1 MLLDIE
7 QENNNLTLSYFNK
20 EGKTGYKVYDL
31 GQFRNWVICG
41 ENDKYKS
48 DEFTNWDGG
57 PVKSIKAKRLNKF
70 SIYNFLEELPK
81 EEKADIFGDNLPDTY
96 FCDIEVEITEGFP
109 HPEKAENKILTVS
122 IVTPKKQVIVLG
134 LEDLTAVQQRRIKDN
149 TNKYF
154 KKFGHK
160 WDFKYI
166 QFKSEY
172 DLVYT
177 FLDKFVKKFPMMT
190 GWNFIRFDWTYI
202 LNRCKRLKI
211 DASVASPTG
220 KLDGRDSFPVHV
232 GVIDY
237 MDLYQNWDR
246 TISVKESSA
255 LDYVSNTLL
264 KIGKIKYNGNL
275 QDLYNDDFEK
285 YIYYNAV
292 DSILVYLIDEKL
304 KTMQTL
310 LTLANICKIPI
321 YKAASPVTIT
331 ESLLARKFLKMGKV
345 LGKDFNDN
353 REGKSAQYTGAYV
366 KEPVIGM
373 HKAVASFDF
382 ASLYPSIMRQYNIS
396 PDSFIKKVPK
406 ANAKDEESDK
416 TLVAVNGSVYERKDS
431 ILKTTLAE
439 LYAQRKEYKAKS
451 FQYRML
457 ADAVKKRLKSL

>member
-7 QENNNLTLSYFNK
+7 QEDNTITLSYYTK
-20 EGKTGYKVYDL
+20 EGKTGYKVYDE
-31 GQFRNWVICG
+31 GQFRNWVVCG
-41 ENDKYKS
+41 ENDRMKS
-48 DEFTNWDGG
+48 DEITNWDGT

-70 SIYNFLEELPK
+70 SVYNFLEELPK
-81 EEKADIFGDNLPDTY
+81 EEKDDIFGDSLPDTY
-96 FCDIEVEITEGFP
+96 FCDIEVEVTEGFP
-109 HPEKAENKILTVS
+109 HPEKAENPILTVS
-122 IVTPKKQVIVLG
+122 IVTPNKQVIVLG
-134 LEDLTAVQQRRIKDN
+134 LEELTAVQQRRIQDN

-154 KKFGHK
+154 KDYNHK
-160 WDFKYI
+160 WTFKYM

-202 LNRCKRLKI
+202 LNRCKRLQIDPSISSPVGKI
-211 DASVASPTG
+211 
-220 KLDGRDSFPVHV
+220 DGRDNFPLHV

-246 TISVKESSA
+246 TISVKESAA
-255 LDYVSNTLL
+255 LEYVSQTLL
-264 KIGKIKYNGNL
+264 KIGKIKYNGNI
-275 QDLYNDDFEK
+275 QDLYTDDFEK
-285 YIYYNAV
+285 YAYYNAV
-292 DSILVYLIDEKL
+292 DSILVYLVDEKL

-353 REGKSAQYTGAYV
+353 REGKDTQYVGAYV

-373 HKAVASFDF
+373 HKAVAAFDF

-396 PDSFIKKVPK
+396 PDSFIKKVPNSK
-406 ANAKDEESDK
+406 AKEEENSDN
-416 TLVAVNGSVYERKDS
+416 LVAVNGSVYARKDS

-439 LYAQRKEYKAKS
+439 LYSQRKEYKAKS

-457 ADAVKKRLKSL
+457 ADAVKTRLKTI